1 MIVRIEG
8 RGIAQHARAQVRV
21 WRAGPGLGVE
31 ERHLNGR
38 GHRAHSWRRG
48 WVGMGRHLDSGA
60 LMWAAGA
67 ISVGG
72 GCSIGPNLPAGRV
85 HHLKSELHQP

>member
-60 LMWAAGA
+60 LMCLFLAFSMPDWRSMNPDLCVAHTYHMMNGLWN
-67 ISVGG
+67 
-72 GCSIGPNLPAGRV
+72 P
-85 HHLKSELHQP
+85 